1 MTTYAGN
8 AGVSRLGSVNGVAG
22 TDAQAKALFLKV
34 FAGEV
39 LTAFNT
45 NNIGMGLHR
54 VRTISSGK
62 SAQFPLTGITS
73 TATLAAGAEIVPS
86 AINHNEKIISVDDL
100 LTSSAFIAK
109 IDEAMNHYDVRS
121 IYSAQIGQ
129 ALAKEADVSIFK
141 SIANAA
147 LGVDNAG
154 GALPQA
160 DSTPT
165 SGETVETTQSDG
177 AITGQTAADK
187 IFTAL
192 QKLDEKNIS
201 GERYVVVN
209 PAVYYAMFKGTTQ
222 SMAGFMSSDFGSGG
236 NANAGTVP
244 QIGGAKVY
252 MSNNLP
258 KEGTV
263 GYQDD
268 GNGNQDIQG
277 LVFTKDAAATVKLLD
292 LGVESEYLI
301 QNQGTLL
308 VAKYAMGHDALRG
321 ECAVRLVESVA

>member
-1 MTTYAGN
+1 MSTYTTGGTPG
-8 AGVSRLGSVNGVAG
+8 GVSRLGKAVGNAD
-22 TDAQAKALFLKV
+22 TKALFLKV

-39 LTAFNT
+39 LTAFNV

-54 VRTISSGK
+54 VRTINSGK
-62 SAQFPLTGITS
+62 SAQFPLTGISS

-86 AINHNEKIISVDDL
+86 AINHNEKIIAVDDL
-100 LTSSAFIAK
+100 LTSSAFIAN

-147 LGVDNAG
+147 VGKDNAG
-154 GALPQA
+154 VALPQA
-160 DSTPT
+160 DATPT
-165 SGETVETTQSDG
+165 SGGTVETGS
-177 AITGQTAADK
+177 AASVLTGQDAADS

-192 QKLDEKNIS
+192 QTLDEKNIS

-209 PAVYYAMFKGTTQ
+209 PAVYYAMFKGTTNN
-222 SMAGFMSSDFGSGG
+222 MAGFMSSDFGSGG

-258 KEGTV
+258 SEA
-263 GYQDD
+263 GYQND
-268 GNGNQDIQG
+268 GSGEQGIQG

-301 QNQGTLL
+301 QNQGTLM

-321 ECAVRLVESVA
+321 ECAVRLVESTS